1 MRTSLLFSLLVA
13 YSALLFAAGGC
24 STPSVNAI
32 YSEDESEVVTD
43 DRVVGSWRQVDKD
56 DQQVR
61 YHVAPRPDDQAR
73 FYPVRI
79 TEGAGE
85 GEKWGRFE
93 LRLVK
98 LGAHTYADL
107 MPDKAERDRLGGRFG
122 LAALAMHV
130 IMPVT
135 IGAESVTLRPLHPDK
150 VRAMVEA
157 SPKTTPHALRDK
169 LVILTGTTRQVQ
181 EFYRKIVAGDEV
193 FADQMVLSRVGDDGP
208 DAATAPGGAGA
219 GR

>member
-1 MRTSLLFSLLVA
+1 MRFTLLLALGAAVVA
-13 YSALLFAAGGC
+13 AWGC

-32 YSEDESEVVTD
+32 YSEDESEVVID
-43 DRVVGSWRQVDKD
+43 DRVVGTWRQVEKD
-56 DQQVR
+56 EPVR
-61 YHVAPRPDDQAR
+61 YHVAKRPAEDAR

-79 TEGAGE
+79 AEGPGQ

-93 LRLVK
+93 LRLVR

-107 MPDKAERDRLGGRFG
+107 VPDKAERDRLGGRFG

-130 IMPVT
+130 IMPVV

-150 VRAMVEA
+150 IRAMVEA
-157 SPKTTPHALRDK
+157 SPKTTPHAVREN

-193 FADQMVLSRVGDDGP
+193 FGDPIVLARVAEGDEGSEIKP
-208 DAATAPGGAGA
+208 RAGSP
-219 GR
+219 RR